1 MGGQSLRRML
11 QGGDRR
17 SIGKAN
23 QVAARILGNSS
34 EFHQLIECLWD
45 EDPIV
50 RMRAA
55 DAAEKVS
62 VRRSDL
68 LQSFKAEL
76 LGLAHETTQAEL
88 RWHLALM
95 IPRLSLNRTERE
107 RATAIL
113 QGFLDDRSSIVKT
126 FAIQALAD
134 LAHGDPTREERV
146 FELLQEICRT
156 GTPAM
161 KARSRNLLK
170 RFQRK
175 HDEAGKGNSK
185 ADVPRRESRRNPQ
198 REKPACLDEHPRRV
212 TT

>member
-1 MGGQSLRRML
+1 MRDQSLRRML

-17 SIGKAN
+17 SIGNAN
-23 QVAARILGNSS
+23 QIAARVLRSPRS
-34 EFHQLIECLWD
+34 FPELIECFWD

-62 VRRSDL
+62 VRKPEL

-95 IPRLSLNRTERE
+95 IPRLSLDRAERE

-113 QGFLDDRSSIVKT
+113 QGFLNDRSSIVKT

-134 LAHGDPTREERV
+134 LAHGDPTREEEV
-146 FELLQEICRT
+146 FELLQEVCRT

-161 KARSRNLLK
+161 KARSRRLLK
-170 RFQRK
+170 QFQWK
-175 HDEAGKGNSK
+175 DHEAGKGNSG
-185 ADVPRRESRRNPQ
+185 ADGTRRESRRIPQ
-198 REKPACLDEHPRRV
+198 REKPARSL
-212 TT
+212 